1 MKVEQLITNPKK
13 SIIGLS
19 IPMILSLFLAMINNL
34 ADAMWVSGLG
44 ADALAAIG
52 IVTPLFIIIIGLGIG
67 LSAGVNSSVARFIG
81 QGDMKNAGNS
91 ATHGVV
97 LSIIVSIV
105 IPGLILLFLDPLLTA
120 IGGANVLGLAHEYGV
135 WIIAGGFTII
145 IQNIYCGI
153 FRSENKGVKA
163 TLPIGVAAALNII
176 LDPIFIYNLNMG
188 VSGAA
193 IATVLAN
200 FIGLLMYLY
209 WSYIKKDNTIDVKS
223 YSTDRAIY
231 RDIVSVGVPASME
244 LILMSLFS
252 MVINVILVMVAT
264 TDAVAVYTTVWR
276 LISIGI
282 MLPVGFG
289 TGAISVFGALFGAR
303 KSDSIMDTFNYIHKI
318 GFIGCIAMGIILAVF
333 SPYLALLFGG
343 AGLTQEITDVT
354 ILLCPYVIFASWSI
368 ISGCI
373 LQSFGRGDLSLAF
386 TFFKQI
392 VLTLIFIF
400 IFLTMSLGETGVY
413 LGIVVANFVG
423 SLIQLLFTRD
433 YVKKIQQYF

>member
-1 MKVEQLITNPKK
+1 MKIEQLITNPKK

-19 IPMILSLFLAMINNL
+19 IPMILSLFLTMINNL
-34 ADAMWVSGLG
+34 ADAMRVSGLG
-44 ADALAAIG
+44 SDALAAIG

-67 LSAGVNSSVARFIG
+67 LSAGVNSSVARYIG
-81 QGDMKNAGNS
+81 AGDLKNAGNS

-97 LSIIVSIV
+97 LSIIVSIL
-105 IPGLILLFLDPLLTA
+105 IPGIIVLLLDPLLIA
-120 IGGANVLGLAHEYGV
+120 IGGSQVLALAHEYGV
-135 WIIAGGFTII
+135 WIISGGFTII

-188 VSGAA
+188 VAGAA

-209 WSYIKKDNTIDVKS
+209 WSYIKNDNDIDVRT
-223 YSTDRAIY
+223 YSKDMSIY
-231 RDIVSVGVPASME
+231 RDIISVGIPASAE
-244 LILMSLFS
+244 QIIMSLFS
-252 MVINVILVMVAT
+252 MVVNVILVMVAT
-264 TDAVAVYTTVWR
+264 TDSVAVYTTVWR

-289 TGAISVFGALFGAR
+289 TGGISVFGALFGAR
-303 KSDSIMDTFNYIHKI
+303 KTEYIMDSFNYIHKI
-318 GFIGCIAMGIILAVF
+318 GFAGCIAMAVILAIF
-333 SPYLALLFGG
+333 SPYFAMLFGG

-354 ILLCPYVIFASWSI
+354 ILLCPYVAFASWSI

-392 VLTLIFIF
+392 ILTLICIW
-400 IFLTMSLGETGVY
+400 LMLWMGENGVY
-413 LGIVVANFVG
+413 WGIVIANFIG
-423 SLIQLLFTRD
+423 SLIQVAFTYR
-433 YVKKIQQYF
+433 YVKSIQKYY

>member
-19 IPMILSLFLAMINNL
+19 IPMILSLFLTMINNL

-44 ADALAAIG
+44 SDALAAIG

-67 LSAGVNSSVARFIG
+67 LSAGVNSSIARFIG
-81 QGDMKNAGNS
+81 SGDMKNAGNS
-91 ATHGVV
+91 ATHGVI

-105 IPGLILLFLDPLLTA
+105 IPGLIVLFLDPLLMA

-153 FRSENKGVKA
+153 YRSENKGVKA

-176 LDPIFIYNLNMG
+176 MDPIFIYNLNMG
-188 VSGAA
+188 VAGAA
-193 IATVLAN
+193 IATILAN
-200 FIGLLMYLY
+200 FIGLLMYLF
-209 WSYIKKDNTIDVKS
+209 WAYIQKDTAIDVRS
-223 YSTDRAIY
+223 YTRDMAIY
-231 RDIVSVGVPASME
+231 RDIISVGIPASAE
-244 LILMSLFS
+244 QIIMSLFS

-276 LISIGI
+276 LISIGV

-289 TGAISVFGALFGAR
+289 TGGISVFGALFGAR
-303 KSDSIMDTFNYIHKI
+303 KTDSIMDSFKYIHKI
-318 GFIGCIAMGIILAVF
+318 GFVGSVAMAIILAVF
-333 SPYLALLFGG
+333 SPYLAMLFGG
-343 AGLTQEITDVT
+343 AGLNDEIAYVT
-354 ILLCPYVIFASWSI
+354 ILLCPYVAFASWSI

-373 LQSFGRGDLSLAF
+373 LQSFGRGDMSLGF

-392 VLTLIFIF
+392 ILTLICIWLL
-400 IFLTMSLGETGVY
+400 IWMGENGVY
-413 LGIVVANFVG
+413 WGIVIANFIG
-423 SLIQLLFTRD
+423 SLIQIIFTYR
-433 YVKKIQQYF
+433 YVISIQKYY

>member
-19 IPMILSLFLAMINNL
+19 IPMILSLFLTMINNL

-81 QGDMKNAGNS
+81 KRDMKNAGNS

-105 IPGLILLFLDPLLTA
+105 IPGLILLFLDPLLIA

-176 LDPIFIYNLNMG
+176 LDPIFIYNFGMG

-209 WSYIKKDNTIDVKS
+209 WSYVKKDNAIDVKS
-223 YSTDRAIY
+223 YSTDMSIY
-231 RDIVSVGVPASME
+231 RDIISVGVPASME
-244 LILMSLFS
+244 QILMSLFS
-252 MVINVILVMVAT
+252 MVVNVILVMVAT

-282 MLPVGFG
+282 MLPVE
-289 TGAISVFGALFGAR
+289 
-303 KSDSIMDTFNYIHKI
+303 I
-318 GFIGCIAMGIILAVF
+318 GRAHV
-333 SPYLALLFGG
+333 
-343 AGLTQEITDVT
+343 
-354 ILLCPYVIFASWSI
+354 
-368 ISGCI
+368 
-373 LQSFGRGDLSLAF
+373 
-386 TFFKQI
+386 
-392 VLTLIFIF
+392 
-400 IFLTMSLGETGVY
+400 
-413 LGIVVANFVG
+413 
-423 SLIQLLFTRD
+423 
-433 YVKKIQQYF
+433 

>member
-19 IPMILSLFLAMINNL
+19 IPMILSLFLTMVNNL

-81 QGDMKNAGNS
+81 KGDMKNAGNS

-209 WSYIKKDNTIDVKS
+209 WSYVKKDNTIDVKS

-231 RDIVSVGVPASME
+231 RDIISVGVPASME
-244 LILMSLFS
+244 QILMSLFS

-282 MLPVGFG
+282 MLPVVSEQVQ
-289 TGAISVFGALFGAR
+289 SVYSVHCSELE
-303 KSDSIMDTFNYIHKI
+303 N
-318 GFIGCIAMGIILAVF
+318 
-333 SPYLALLFGG
+333 
-343 AGLTQEITDVT
+343 
-354 ILLCPYVIFASWSI
+354 
-368 ISGCI
+368 
-373 LQSFGRGDLSLAF
+373 
-386 TFFKQI
+386 
-392 VLTLIFIF
+392 
-400 IFLTMSLGETGVY
+400 
-413 LGIVVANFVG
+413 
-423 SLIQLLFTRD
+423 LIQ
-433 YVKKIQQYF
+433 

>member
-19 IPMILSLFLAMINNL
+19 IPMILSLFLTMVNNL
-34 ADAMWVSGLG
+34 VDAMWVSGLG
-44 ADALAAIG
+44 SDALAAIG

-67 LSAGVNSSVARFIG
+67 LSAGVNSSIARFIG
-81 QGDMKNAGNS
+81 KGDMKNAGNS
-91 ATHGVV
+91 ATHGVI
-97 LSIIVSIV
+97 LSIIVSII
-105 IPGLILLFLDPLLTA
+105 IPGLIILFLDPLLIA

-135 WIIAGGFTII
+135 WIISGGFTII

-176 LDPIFIYNLNMG
+176 LDPIFIYNMNMG
-188 VSGAA
+188 VAGAA

-209 WSYIKKDNTIDVKS
+209 WSYIKNDNSIDVRS
-223 YSTDRAIY
+223 YSRDMSIY
-231 RDIVSVGVPASME
+231 KDIISVGVPASME
-244 LILMSLFS
+244 QILMSLFS
-252 MVINVILVMVAT
+252 MVINIILVMVAT

-303 KSDSIMDTFNYIHKI
+303 KGDEILDTFKYIHKI
-318 GFIGCIAMGIILAVF
+318 GFVGCIAMTIILAVL
-333 SPYLALLFGG
+333 SPYLAMLFGG
-343 AGLTQEITDVT
+343 AGLNDEITAVT
-354 ILLCPYVIFASWSI
+354 ILLCPYVTFASWSI

-373 LQSFGRGDLSLAF
+373 LQSFGRGDLSLGF

-392 VLTLIFIF
+392 VLTLVFIWLL
-400 IFLTMSLGETGVY
+400 IWMGENGVY
-413 LGIVVANFVG
+413 WGIVIANFVG
-423 SLIQLLFTRD
+423 SLIQLLFTYR
-433 YVKKIQQYF
+433 YVKSIQKYYR

>member
-19 IPMILSLFLAMINNL
+19 IPMILSLFLTMINNL

-44 ADALAAIG
+44 SDALAAIG

-67 LSAGVNSSVARFIG
+67 LSAGVNSSIARFIG
-81 QGDMKNAGNS
+81 AGDMKNAGNS
-91 ATHGVV
+91 ATHGVI
-97 LSIIVSIV
+97 LSIVVSIL
-105 IPGLILLFLDPLLTA
+105 IPGLIVLFLDPLLIA
-120 IGGANVLGLAHEYGV
+120 IGGANVLGLAHEYGIWV
-135 WIIAGGFTII
+135 ISGGFTII

-188 VSGAA
+188 VAGAA

-209 WSYIKKDNTIDVKS
+209 WSYVKNDNAIDVRS
-223 YSTDRAIY
+223 YSRDTQIY
-231 RDIVSVGVPASME
+231 RDIISVGVPASME
-244 LILMSLFS
+244 QILMSLFS

-276 LISIGI
+276 LISIGV

-303 KSDSIMDTFNYIHKI
+303 KGDLIGETFNYVHKI
-318 GFIGCIAMGIILAVF
+318 GFIGCIAMAVILAVLA
-333 SPYLALLFGG
+333 PYLAMLFGG
-343 AGLTQEITDVT
+343 AGLNDELAAVT
-354 ILLCPYVIFASWSI
+354 VLLCPYVVFASWSI

-392 VLTLIFIF
+392 VLTLIFIW
-400 IFLTMSLGETGVY
+400 ILLWMGENGVY
-413 LGIVVANFVG
+413 WGIVIANFVG
-423 SLIQLLFTRD
+423 SLIQLLFTYR
-433 YVKKIQQYF
+433 YVKSIQKYYR

>member
-19 IPMILSLFLAMINNL
+19 IPMILSLFLTMINNL

-44 ADALAAIG
+44 SDALAAIG

-81 QGDMKNAGNS
+81 MGDMKNAGNS

-97 LSIIVSIV
+97 LSIIVSV
-105 IPGLILLFLDPLLTA
+105 LIPGLILLFLDPLLIA

-135 WIIAGGFTII
+135 YIIAGGFTII

-188 VSGAA
+188 VAGAA

-209 WSYIKKDNTIDVKS
+209 WSYVKNDNTIDVRS
-223 YSTDRAIY
+223 YSRDMSIY
-231 RDIVSVGVPASME
+231 RDIVSVGVPASAE
-244 LILMSLFS
+244 QIIMSLFS
-252 MVINVILVMVAT
+252 MVVNIILVWVAT
-264 TDAVAVYTTVWR
+264 TDSVAVYTTVWR

-289 TGAISVFGALFGAR
+289 TGGISVFGALFGAR
-303 KSDSIMDTFNYIHKI
+303 KADEIMDSFKYIHKI
-318 GFIGCIAMGIILAVF
+318 GFIGSIAMAIILAVF
-333 SPYLALLFGG
+333 SPYLAMLFGG
-343 AGLTQEITDVT
+343 AGLNDEITQVT
-354 ILLCPYVIFASWSI
+354 ILLCPYVAFASWSI

-373 LQSFGRGDLSLAF
+373 LQSFGRGDLSLGF

-392 VLTLIFIF
+392 VLTLIFIW
-400 IFLTMSLGETGVY
+400 ILLWMGENGVY
-413 LGIVVANFVG
+413 WGIVIANFVG
-423 SLIQLLFTRD
+423 SLIQILFTYR
-433 YVKKIQQYF
+433 YVKSIQKYYR

>member
-19 IPMILSLFLAMINNL
+19 IPMILSLFLTMINNL

-44 ADALAAIG
+44 SDALAAIG

-81 QGDMKNAGNS
+81 KGDMKNAGNS
-91 ATHGVV
+91 ATHGVI
-97 LSIIVSIV
+97 LSIIVSIL
-105 IPGLILLFLDPLLTA
+105 IPGLILLFLDPLLIA
-120 IGGANVLGLAHEYGV
+120 IGGADVLDLAHNYGI
-135 WIIAGGFTII
+135 WIISGGFTII

-163 TLPIGVAAALNII
+163 TLPIGVAAGLNII
-176 LDPIFIYNLNMG
+176 LDPIFIYSMNMG
-188 VSGAA
+188 VAGAA

-209 WSYIKKDNTIDVKS
+209 WSYIKDDNIIDVRS
-223 YSTDRAIY
+223 YSRNMAIY
-231 RDIVSVGVPASME
+231 RDIISVGIPASME
-244 LILMSLFS
+244 QILMSVFS
-252 MVINVILVMVAT
+252 MIINIILVMVAT

-276 LISIGI
+276 LISIGV

-303 KSDSIMDTFNYIHKI
+303 KTESIMSAFNYIHKI
-318 GFIGCIAMGIILAVF
+318 SFISCIAMAVILAVLA
-333 SPYLALLFGG
+333 PYLAMLFGG
-343 AGLTQEITDVT
+343 AGLNDEISFVT
-354 ILLCPYVIFASWSI
+354 VLLCPYVIFASWSI

-373 LQSFGRGDLSLAF
+373 LQSFGRGDLSLGF

-392 VLTLIFIF
+392 VLTLIFIWIF
-400 IFLTMSLGETGVY
+400 IPMGENGVY
-413 LGIVVANFVG
+413 IGIVIANFVG
-423 SLIQLLFTRD
+423 SLIQIIFTQR
-433 YVKKIQQYF
+433 YLKSIEKYYK

>member
-13 SIIGLS
+13 SGIGLS
-19 IPMILSLFLAMINNL
+19 IPMILSLFLTMINNL

-44 ADALAAIG
+44 SDALAAIG

-81 QGDMKNAGNS
+81 KGDMKNAGNS
-91 ATHGVV
+91 ATHGVI
-97 LSIIVSIV
+97 LSIVVSIV
-105 IPGLILLFLDPLLTA
+105 IPGLIVLFLDPLLMA

-135 WIIAGGFTII
+135 WIISGGFTII

-188 VSGAA
+188 VAGAA

-209 WSYIKKDNTIDVKS
+209 WSYIKNDNTIDVRS
-223 YSTDRAIY
+223 YSRNMAIY
-231 RDIVSVGVPASME
+231 KDIISVGVPASME
-244 LILMSLFS
+244 QILMSLFS

-276 LISIGI
+276 LISIGV

-289 TGAISVFGALFGAR
+289 TSAISVFGALFGAR
-303 KSDSIMDTFNYIHKI
+303 KTEYIMDTFAYVHKI
-318 GFIGCIAMGIILAVF
+318 GFVGCIAMAVILAVLA
-333 SPYLALLFGG
+333 PYLAMLFGG
-343 AGLTQEITDVT
+343 AGLNDEITEVT
-354 ILLCPYVIFASWSI
+354 ILLCPYIIFASWSI

-373 LQSFGRGDLSLAF
+373 LQSFGRGDLSLGF

-392 VLTLIFIF
+392 VLTLIFIW
-400 IFLTMSLGETGVY
+400 LLLWMGENGVY
-413 LGIVVANFVG
+413 WGIVIANFVG
-423 SLIQLLFTRD
+423 SLIQLVFTHR
-433 YVKKIQQYF
+433 YVKSIQKYYR

>member
-19 IPMILSLFLAMINNL
+19 IPMILSLFLTMINNL

-44 ADALAAIG
+44 SDALAAIG

-67 LSAGVNSSVARFIG
+67 LSAGVNSSIARFIG
-81 QGDMKNAGNS
+81 KGDMKNAGNS
-91 ATHGVV
+91 ATHGVI
-97 LSIIVSIV
+97 LSIIVSIL
-105 IPGLILLFLDPLLTA
+105 IPGLILLFLDPLLMA
-120 IGGANVLGLAHEYGV
+120 IGGADVLGLAHEYGV

-163 TLPIGVAAALNII
+163 TLPIGIAAGLNII

-188 VSGAA
+188 VAGAA
-193 IATVLAN
+193 IATTLSN

-209 WSYIKKDNTIDVKS
+209 WSYIKDDNTIDVRS
-223 YSTDRAIY
+223 YSRNTDIY
-231 RDIVSVGVPASME
+231 KDIISVGIPASME
-244 LILMSLFS
+244 QILMSLFS
-252 MVINVILVMVAT
+252 MVINIILVMVAT
-264 TDAVAVYTTVWR
+264 TDSVAVYTTVWR
-276 LISIGI
+276 LISIGV

-303 KSDSIMDTFNYIHKI
+303 KTESIMDTFNYVHKI
-318 GFIGCIAMGIILAVF
+318 GFIGCIAMAVILAVMA
-333 SPYLALLFGG
+333 PYLAMLFGG
-343 AGLTQEITDVT
+343 AGLNDEITSVT
-354 ILLCPYVIFASWSI
+354 ILLCPYIIFASWSI

-373 LQSFGRGDLSLAF
+373 LQSFGRGDLSLGF

-392 VLTLIFIF
+392 VLTLIFIW
-400 IFLTMSLGETGVY
+400 ILISMGETGVY
-413 LGIVVANFVG
+413 LGIVIANFVG
-423 SLIQLLFTRD
+423 SLIQLLFTRR
-433 YVKKIQQYF
+433 YIKSIEKYYK

>member
-19 IPMILSLFLAMINNL
+19 IPMILSLFLTMINNL

-44 ADALAAIG
+44 SDALAAIG

-67 LSAGVNSSVARFIG
+67 LSAGVNSSIARFIG
-81 QGDMKNAGNS
+81 SGDMKNAGNS
-91 ATHGVV
+91 ATHGVI

-105 IPGLILLFLDPLLTA
+105 IPGLIVLFLDPLLMA
-120 IGGANVLGLAHEYGV
+120 IGGENVLDLAHEYGV

-153 FRSENKGVKA
+153 YRSENKGVKA

-176 LDPIFIYNLNMG
+176 MDPIFIYNLNMG
-188 VSGAA
+188 VAGAA
-193 IATVLAN
+193 IATILAN
-200 FIGLLMYLY
+200 FIGLLMYLF
-209 WSYIKKDNTIDVKS
+209 WAYIQKDTAIDVRS
-223 YSTDRAIY
+223 YTRDMAIY
-231 RDIVSVGVPASME
+231 RDIISVGIPASAE
-244 LILMSLFS
+244 QIIMSLFS

-276 LISIGI
+276 LISIGV

-289 TGAISVFGALFGAR
+289 TGGISVFGALFGAR
-303 KSDSIMDTFNYIHKI
+303 KTDSIMDSFKYIHKI
-318 GFIGCIAMGIILAVF
+318 GFVGSVAMAIILAVF
-333 SPYLALLFGG
+333 SPYLAMLFGG
-343 AGLTQEITDVT
+343 AGLNDEIAYVT
-354 ILLCPYVIFASWSI
+354 ILLCPYVAFASWSI

-373 LQSFGRGDLSLAF
+373 LQSFGRGDLSLGF

-392 VLTLIFIF
+392 ILTLICIWLL
-400 IFLTMSLGETGVY
+400 IWMGENGVY
-413 LGIVVANFVG
+413 WGIVIANFIG
-423 SLIQLLFTRD
+423 SLIQIIFTYR
-433 YVKKIQQYF
+433 YVISIQKYY

>member
-19 IPMILSLFLAMINNL
+19 IPMILSLFLTMINNL

-44 ADALAAIG
+44 SDALAAIG

-67 LSAGVNSSVARFIG
+67 LSAGVNSSIARFIG
-81 QGDMKNAGNS
+81 SGDMKNAGNS
-91 ATHGVV
+91 ATHGVI

-105 IPGLILLFLDPLLTA
+105 IPGLIVLFLDPLLMA

-153 FRSENKGVKA
+153 YRSENKGVKA
-163 TLPIGVAAALNII
+163 TLPIAVAAALNII
-176 LDPIFIYNLNMG
+176 MDPIFIYNLNMG
-188 VSGAA
+188 VAGAA
-193 IATVLAN
+193 IATILAN
-200 FIGLLMYLY
+200 FIGLLMYLF
-209 WSYIKKDNTIDVKS
+209 WAYIQKDTAIDVRS
-223 YSTDRAIY
+223 YTRDMAIY
-231 RDIVSVGVPASME
+231 RDIISVGIPASAE
-244 LILMSLFS
+244 QIIMSLFS

-276 LISIGI
+276 LISIGV

-289 TGAISVFGALFGAR
+289 TGGISVFGALFGAR
-303 KSDSIMDTFNYIHKI
+303 KTDSIMESFKYIHKI
-318 GFIGCIAMGIILAVF
+318 GFVGSVAMAIILAVF
-333 SPYLALLFGG
+333 SPYLAMLFGG
-343 AGLTQEITDVT
+343 AGLNDEIAYVT
-354 ILLCPYVIFASWSI
+354 ILLCPYVAFASWSI

-373 LQSFGRGDLSLAF
+373 LQSFGRGDLSLGF

-392 VLTLIFIF
+392 ILTLICVWLLIW
-400 IFLTMSLGETGVY
+400 MGENGVY
-413 LGIVVANFVG
+413 WGIVIANFIG
-423 SLIQLLFTRD
+423 SLIQIIFTYR
-433 YVKKIQQYF
+433 YVISVSIHI